1 MILVVIMLLL
11 KLTILKTSK
20 HIWWKR
26 MIYCK
31 MKIFGFAKIVFFVG
45 LSILSNF
52 RNPNSLNVIP
62 LRFISM
68 NNQPCKARPEIINVN
83 SNNSIFYPFS
93 IKTSKCSGSC
103 NDINGP
109 QAKICVTDIFKN
121 LNLKVFNLISRTNET
136 RHIKWHKIFKCKR
149 RLDAIVWNNKRR
161 WNKDK
166 CRCECKELFDQEV
179 CDKGYIFGIQVIVN
193 VSVINYVMLVSA

>member
-1 MILVVIMLLL
+1 MFGFIKKVIFAR
-11 KLTILKTSK
+11 LTILSSVNLLT
-20 HIWWKR
+20 IT
-26 MIYCK
+26 
-31 MKIFGFAKIVFFVG
+31 
-45 LSILSNF
+45 
-52 RNPNSLNVIP
+52 P
-62 LRFISM
+62 LKCISM
-68 NNQPCKARPEIINVN
+68 TNQEFKVRPQIVNVN

-149 RLDAIVWNNKRR
+149 RLDAIV
-161 WNKDK
+161 
-166 CRCECKELFDQEV
+166 
-179 CDKGYIFGIQVIVN
+179 
-193 VSVINYVMLVSA
+193 